1 LIGDCVQVK
10 VEAGIIS
17 EKDELLLMP
26 QNVLVGIKGI
36 EVQGVKSD

>member
-1 LIGDCVQVK
+1 MEFQQRTQGILIGDCVQVK

-26 QNVLVGIKGI
+26 
-36 EVQGVKSD
+36 